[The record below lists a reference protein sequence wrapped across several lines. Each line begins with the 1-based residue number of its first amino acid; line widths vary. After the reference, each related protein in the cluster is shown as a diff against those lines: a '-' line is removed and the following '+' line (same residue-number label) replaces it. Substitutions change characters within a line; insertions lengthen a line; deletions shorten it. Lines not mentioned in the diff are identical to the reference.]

1 MDIEEGEEEHRR
13 DGETAAVRR
22 QGKTDAATSAPDGS
36 HRPREKGDYAAL
48 IISFLTGKVILS
60 ECGFRPSSFLAETF
74 SPPPSLLSLHFT
86 SHHINFHSC
95 GRLLLP

>member
-36 HRPREKGDYAAL
+36 HRPREREGGL
-48 IISFLTGKVILS
+48 
-60 ECGFRPSSFLAETF
+60 CRP
-74 SPPPSLLSLHFT
+74 
-86 SHHINFHSC
+86 HH
-95 GRLLLP
+95 LLLDWESHFVRMRL